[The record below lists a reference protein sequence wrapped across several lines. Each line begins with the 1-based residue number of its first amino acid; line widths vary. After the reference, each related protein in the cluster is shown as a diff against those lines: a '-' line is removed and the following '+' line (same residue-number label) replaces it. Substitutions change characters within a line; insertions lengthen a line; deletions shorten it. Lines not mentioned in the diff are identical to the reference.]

1 MIDVAIRKPSELTPD
16 VMVEWSLAK
25 LGSRIVVT
33 GTGATSLEDL
43 ANESVSYGVL
53 CAIETVIAMRSDI
66 LTVRLARYSSKLEEG
81 SDSNIPVP
89 NYPDAYVMC
98 FRTIREA
105 MATLEYTMPLAWI
118 HLGHGDYEYDESESD
133 DEGHWG
139 DKHAWLSDGEDE
151 GGWIRTK
158 EISGMISKGV
168 GSMLFCILPVC
179 FSSRSGDVLQSNRNI
194 LAIHATELKKPH
206 SVSPQLLEM
215 PGWKAASEASLL
227 PAITSI
233 QSGN

>member
-1 MIDVAIRKPSELTPD
+1 MIGVAIRKPSELPPD
-16 VMVEWSLAK
+16 VMVEWSLAE

-43 ANESVSYGVL
+43 ANESESYGVL
-53 CAIETVIAMRSDI
+53 CAIETVVA
-66 LTVRLARYSSKLEEG
+66 ARFHIQCLRVIKWAAGEDLSANAPSYT
-81 SDSNIPVP
+81 N
-89 NYPDAYVMC
+89 AYVSC
-98 FRTIREA
+98 FETIREA
-105 MATLEYTMPLAWI
+105 MSTLEEDMPLAWI

-139 DKHAWLSDGEDE
+139 DEYAWLSDGEDE
-151 GGWIRTK
+151 GDWIRTE

-179 FSSRSGDVLQSNRNI
+179 FSSHSGDVLQSNRNI
-194 LAIHATELKKPH
+194 LAIHATELDKPH
-206 SVSPQLLEM
+206 SASPQLLEM

-227 PAITSI
+227 PAITRVSKG
-233 QSGN
+233 SV

>member
-1 MIDVAIRKPSELTPD
+1 MSAIRNPTELTPD
-16 VMVEWSLAK
+16 VMVEWSLAE

-43 ANESVSYGVL
+43 ANESASYGVL
-53 CAIETVIAMRSDI
+53 CAIETVIAVRSDI
-66 LTVRLARYSSKLEEG
+66 LTVRLARYASRFEEG
-81 SDSNIPVP
+81 SDSNSPVP
-89 NYPDAYVMC
+89 NYPDAYVVC

-105 MATLEYTMPLAWI
+105 MATLETMPLAWI

-139 DKHAWLSDGEDE
+139 DKHALLSDGEDE
-151 GGWIRTK
+151 GDWIRTE

-179 FSSRSGDVLQSNRNI
+179 FSSHSGDVLQSNRNI
-194 LAIHATELKKPH
+194 LAIHATELGKPH
-206 SVSPQLLEM
+206 SASPQLLEM
-215 PGWKAASEASLL
+215 PGWKAASESSLSGAST
-227 PAITSI
+227 II

>member
-1 MIDVAIRKPSELTPD
+1 MSAIRNPTELTPE
-16 VMVEWSLAK
+16 VMVEWSLAE

-33 GTGATSLEDL
+33 GTGATSFEDL
-43 ANESVSYGVL
+43 ANESESYGVL

-66 LTVRLARYSSKLEEG
+66 LTVRLARYAFKHEEG

-89 NYPDAYVMC
+89 YYPDAYVMC

-118 HLGHGDYEYDESESD
+118 HLGHGDYEVDESETD

-139 DKHAWLSDGEDE
+139 DEYAWLSDGEDE
-151 GGWIRTK
+151 GDWIRTE

-179 FSSRSGDVLQSNRNI
+179 VSSHSGDVLQSNSNI
-194 LAIHATELKKPH
+194 LAIHATEFGKPH
-206 SVSPQLLEM
+206 SAGSQLLEM

-227 PAITSI
+227 GAITII

>member
-1 MIDVAIRKPSELTPD
+1 MSAIRNPTELTPD
-16 VMVEWSLAK
+16 VMVEWSLAE

-66 LTVRLARYSSKLEEG
+66 LTVRLARYASRFEEG
-81 SDSNIPVP
+81 SDSNSPVP
-89 NYPDAYVMC
+89 NYPDAYVVC
-98 FRTIREA
+98 FRTIREG
-105 MATLEYTMPLAWI
+105 MAKLVTMPLAWI

-139 DKHAWLSDGEDE
+139 DKHALLSDGEDE
-151 GGWIRTK
+151 GDWIRTE

-179 FSSRSGDVLQSNRNI
+179 VSSHSGDVLQSNRNI
-194 LAIHATELKKPH
+194 LAIHATELDKPH
-206 SVSPQLLEM
+206 SASPQLLEM